1 MRIVLA
7 LVLVLSIA
15 GSAHAQRPVDA
26 EIAQVRE
33 QVLYAAYPDA
43 IAAGQALLARTDLDA
58 AQRNAVLELV
68 ATAQIANRQTADA
81 RATLATLYGRDPDH
95 RLTDPDASPPVV
107 SAFARAREAHPQAV
121 AIALEHAPPRLVRR
135 EPPSIDVRVGAGA
148 DAIHEVR
155 LRYRASGEPGWSQV
169 VMNRRDAATWTGRI
183 PVVGDASRSAD
194 VAYYLVALAPSGAEL
209 AREGSEAEPLQL
221 RIPAEAPDARAVAL
235 DATQRDA
242 QQGAITG
249 TTTPGR
255 SIAEEP
261 AFWIVI
267 GLVVVGAAV
276 GAGVGIAL
284 SSEGG
289 PEQGTLGSVVLRH

>member
-33 QVLYAAYPDA
+33 QVLYASYPDA

-58 AQRNAVLELV
+58 TE
-68 ATAQIANRQTADA
+68 
-81 RATLATLYGRDPDH
+81 
-95 RLTDPDASPPVV
+95 
-107 SAFARAREAHPQAV
+107 
-121 AIALEHAPPRLVRR
+121 
-135 EPPSIDVRVGAGA
+135 
-148 DAIHEVR
+148 
-155 LRYRASGEPGWSQV
+155 
-169 VMNRRDAATWTGRI
+169 
-183 PVVGDASRSAD
+183 
-194 VAYYLVALAPSGAEL
+194 
-209 AREGSEAEPLQL
+209 
-221 RIPAEAPDARAVAL
+221 
-235 DATQRDA
+235 RDA
-242 QQGAITG
+242 QQDAITG

-276 GAGVGIAL
+276 GTGVGIAL